1 MYTGLLHLHSFLRWI
16 ILILLLVAIYRH
28 YTGMSKKAG
37 YTAADRKLDLFLM
50 ISAHIT
56 LLVGLYQWFAGPWGL
71 KLIQAKGFGEVMK
84 NSAERFFA
92 VEHMVGM
99 LVVIALIT
107 VGRSKGKPATA
118 GAVEHKKAFGL
129 FVAALLL
136 ILLLV
141 PWPFREELGR
151 GWLAN

>member
-28 YTGMSKKAG
+28 FTGMNKKLSYSG
-37 YTAADRKLDLFLM
+37 TDRKVDLFLM

-56 LLVGLYQWFAGPWGL
+56 LLIGLYQWVAGPWGL

-84 NSAERFFA
+84 TSAERFFA
-92 VEHMVGM
+92 VEHFVGM

-107 VGRSKGKPATA
+107 VARGKGKPSSA
-118 GAVEHKKAFGL
+118 GPAEHKKAFGL
-129 FVAALLL
+129 LVAALLL
-136 ILLLV
+136 LLLLV